1 MLNRANARRTIF
13 ETDGDYAAF
22 ERVLAEAV
30 ERACGIRLLTYCVM
44 PNHWHLVVWPTA
56 DGQLSTFMNWL
67 TLTHTQRYRHAHGTV
82 GHGAVYQGRFKSFP
96 VQADH
101 HHFLI
106 LCRYVERNP
115 LRAALVQR
123 AEDWRW
129 SGLWRRQ
136 QRDEQGV
143 ALLSEWPIERPAG
156 WLDLVNDPQT
166 DAEVEAVRTSVRR
179 GRPLGQ
185 DTWQRDAARR
195 LGLEASLR
203 PPGRPRKV
211 LAPTAG

>member
-1 MLNRANARRTIF
+1 
-13 ETDGDYAAF
+13 
-22 ERVLAEAV
+22 
-30 ERACGIRLLTYCVM
+30 
-44 PNHWHLVVWPTA
+44 
-56 DGQLSTFMNWL
+56 MNWL

-96 VQADH
+96 VQADR

-129 SGLWRRQ
+129 SGLWRQ
-136 QRDEQGV
+136 QRGDEQAG
-143 ALLSEWPIERPAG
+143 ALLSEWPVERPAG
-156 WLDLVNDPQT
+156 WPDLVNDPQT
-166 DAEVEAVRTSVRR
+166 DAEVEAVRTCVRR

-185 DTWQRDAARR
+185 DAWQRDAARR

-211 LAPTAG
+211 AIGAAAQ